1 MVYSLAISTCP
12 NDTFMFHAI
21 LERRIDLRGL
31 EFDVTLCDI
40 QELNLGM
47 QAERYD
53 FCKASSVA
61 ALRAAESYELC
72 ASGAALGYGV
82 GPLLL
87 RRRDAPPLEEGARV
101 LCPGESTTANAL
113 FRHFYP
119 EGGDVSQ
126 VVFSDIMPAL
136 RDARAD
142 YGVVIHEGRF
152 TYASFGL
159 ECVADLGTL
168 WEERYAMPLPLGC
181 VVANRRVPADS
192 RQRFADVVRASVE
205 YAYAHRQETLSTMRK
220 YAQELD
226 DNALWAH
233 VELYVND
240 WSVDLGDQGRQAF
253 SCLAEV
259 LR

>member
-1 MVYSLAISTCP
+1 
-12 NDTFMFHAI
+12 MFHAI

-31 EFDVTLCDI
+31 EFEITLCDI

-61 ALRAAESYELC
+61 ALRAVDSYELC
-72 ASGAALGYGV
+72 PSGAALGYGV

-87 RRRDAPPLEEGARV
+87 KRKDAPLLGSGARV

-119 EGGDVSQ
+119 EGGEVLQ

-136 RDARAD
+136 QDDRAD

-152 TYASFGL
+152 TYQSFGL
-159 ECVADLGTL
+159 ECVADLGTC
-168 WEERYAMPLPLGC
+168 WEERYQMPLPLGC
-181 VVANRRVPADS
+181 VVAHRRLPPEI
-192 RQRFADVVRASVE
+192 RQLFAEVTRASVE
-205 YAYAHRQETLSTMRK
+205 YAYANRPETLTTMRR

-226 DNALWAH
+226 DTALWAH
-233 VELYVND
+233 VELYVNE
-240 WSVDLGDQGRQAF
+240 WSVDLGEVGRQAF
-253 SCLAEV
+253 ERLSEV

>member
-31 EFDVTLCDI
+31 EFEITLCDI

-61 ALRAAESYELC
+61 ALRVAESYELC

-87 RRRDAPPLEEGARV
+87 KRKDAPPLGSGARV

-119 EGGDVSQ
+119 EGGEVSQ

-136 RDARAD
+136 RDGRAD

-152 TYASFGL
+152 TYESFGL
-159 ECVADLGTL
+159 ECVADLGTC
-168 WEERYAMPLPLGC
+168 WEKRYQMPLPLGC
-181 VVANRRVPADS
+181 VVASRRLPS
-192 RQRFADVVRASVE
+192 EIRQVFAEVTRASVE
-205 YAYAHRQETLSTMRK
+205 YAYANRQETLATMRR

-233 VELYVND
+233 VELYVNE
-240 WSVDLGDQGRQAF
+240 WSVDLGDVGRSAF
-253 SCLAEV
+253 ERLSEV

>member
-21 LERRIDLRGL
+21 LEHRIDLRGL
-31 EFDVTLCDI
+31 EFEITLCDI

-47 QAERYD
+47 QGERYD

-61 ALRAAESYELC
+61 ALRAVESYELC
-72 ASGAALGYGV
+72 PSGAALGYGV

-87 RRRDAPPLEEGARV
+87 KRKDAPPLGRRARV

-119 EGGDVSQ
+119 DAGEVSQ

-136 RDARAD
+136 RDGRAD

-152 TYASFGL
+152 TYQTFGL
-159 ECVADLGTL
+159 EYVADLGTC
-168 WEERYAMPLPLGC
+168 WEERYQMPLPLGC
-181 VVANRRVPADS
+181 VVAHRRLPPEI
-192 RQRFADVVRASVE
+192 RQLFAEVTRASVE
-205 YAYAHRQETLSTMRK
+205 YAYANRPETLITMRR

-226 DNALWAH
+226 DTALWAH
-233 VELYVND
+233 VELYVNE
-240 WSVDLGDQGRQAF
+240 WSVDLGDVGREAF
-253 SCLAEV
+253 ERLSEV
-259 LR
+259 LC

>member
-1 MVYSLAISTCP
+1 
-12 NDTFMFHAI
+12 MFHAI
-21 LERRIDLRGL
+21 LERRIDPLGL
-31 EFDVTLCDI
+31 EFDITLCDI

-119 EGGDVSQ
+119 EGKDVSQ

-136 RDARAD
+136 RDGRAD

-168 WEERYAMPLPLGC
+168 WEERYTMPLPLGC
-181 VVANRRVPADS
+181 VVANRRVPADI
-192 RQRFADVVRASVE
+192 RQRFAEVTRASVE
-205 YAYAHRQETLSTMRK
+205 YAYANRPETLATMRR

-233 VELYVND
+233 VELYVNQ
-240 WSVDLGDQGRQAF
+240 WSVDLGERGRQAF
-253 SCLAEV
+253 DRLKEA

>member
-21 LERRIDLRGL
+21 LERKLDLRGM
-31 EFDVTLCDI
+31 EFDITLRDI
-40 QELNLGM
+40 QDLNRGVL
-47 QAERYD
+47 AERYD

-61 ALRAAESYELC
+61 ALRAAEAYELC
-72 ASGAALGYGV
+72 PSGAAVGYGV

-87 RRRDAPPLEEGARV
+87 SRHDAPPLEKGARV

-119 EGGDVSQ
+119 ECGDVSQ
-126 VVFSDIMPAL
+126 VVFSEIMPAL
-136 RDARAD
+136 RDGRAD

-152 TYASFGL
+152 TYARFGL
-159 ECVADLGTL
+159 ECVEDLGTL
-168 WEERYAMPLPLGC
+168 WEARYTMPLPLGC

-192 RQRFADVVRASVE
+192 RQRFAEVARASVE
-205 YAYAHRQETLSTMRK
+205 YAYAHRDETLSTMRR

-226 DNALWAH
+226 DKALWAH
-233 VELYVND
+233 VELYVNQ
-240 WSVDLGDQGRQAF
+240 WSVDLGEVGIKAF
-253 SCLAEV
+253 DRLANT